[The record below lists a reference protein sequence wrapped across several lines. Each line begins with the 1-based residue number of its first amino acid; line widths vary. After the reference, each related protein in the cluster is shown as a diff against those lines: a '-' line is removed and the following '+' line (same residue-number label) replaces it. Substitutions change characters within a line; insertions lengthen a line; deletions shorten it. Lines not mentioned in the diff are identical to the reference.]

1 MRRRGKQRMSWLD
14 GITNSMDTSL
24 IKLQEIVKDREAWHA
39 AVHGGHR
46 VRHDWA
52 TEHHHPCNC
61 LPWWAAFYRAGSL
74 YTAPSTRSPVWE
86 NHQKGIRICQI
97 QVVSVTM
104 GKCTNSKVRKHHQRK
119 LITMNKKL
127 SPNVSTYNGPPPA
140 CSSRFSP
147 PPRPSTLLLSPCEA
161 DSLSRSLV
169 HSHSFQH
176 ESKPY
181 CVPELGGHGYRVEK
195 KEVRLVLCLAH
206 MYGICRRKQQQ
217 KAWDGLLKT
226 RAFKDGRRVWER
238 EGQAAHKNRKKT
250 EYEVMRTKER
260 KNGLVRKNWKKFAC
274 LY

>member
-1 MRRRGKQRMSWLD
+1 MRRRGQQRMSWLD

-46 VRHDWA
+46 VRHNWA

-61 LPWWAAFYRAGSL
+61 LPWWPAFYRAGSL

-147 PPRPSTLLLSPCEA
+147 PLRPSTLLLSPCEA

-176 ESKPY
+176 ESEPY

-195 KEVRLVLCLAH
+195 KEVRLVFMLSTHVWYLKEKTTAK
-206 MYGICRRKQQQ
+206 GLRWTAQDKSIWGWKESLRKGRTGTTQ
-217 KAWDGLLKT
+217 KQEENS
-226 RAFKDGRRVWER
+226 VWGHE
-238 EGQAAHKNRKKT
+238 N
-250 EYEVMRTKER
+250 
-260 KNGLVRKNWKKFAC
+260 
-274 LY
+274 